1 MMVRPAPP
9 AASSDPSEECMQ
21 LLRRGDS
28 GPAVVEIRQI
38 LTRFGLLAETSDDAA
53 PDGSGPAP
61 APDYFDPVVEHA
73 VRAFQQRRGL
83 ITDGIVGPATY
94 RALREAGWTLGD
106 RMLALLISTPMSGD
120 DVVALQEQLLE
131 LGYDTGRPSGV
142 FDEQTERALQA
153 FQRDYC
159 DISDG
164 VCGPSTLR
172 ALRQLGARRVKGGR
186 PHLLREQELLRQ
198 AGPRLRGKR
207 IVIDP
212 GHGGPDRGVVV
223 AGVTEADLM
232 WDLARRL
239 EGRMAATGME
249 ALLTRREDTCPTE
262 AERAAFAHAAGA
274 ALVLSL
280 HVDANRSM
288 HAEGIATFHFGNGS
302 GITSTVGEALAGYI
316 HRELTSRTAMLDLGT
331 QARTWELLRL
341 TRMPTVRIE
350 IGYLTNMG
358 DRRRLLDPAFRDI
371 VAEGVL
377 VGVKRLYLQ
386 GQDDQPTGTF
396 TFSDVLARE
405 LERSEAIRP
414 ATVASPL
421 I

>member
-1 MMVRPAPP
+1 
-9 AASSDPSEECMQ
+9 MQ

-28 GPAVVEIRQI
+28 GPAVVEIRRM

-53 PDGSGPAP
+53 SDGSGTDGSGTDGSGTEDSGSA
-61 APDYFDPVVEHA
+61 YFDAVVEHA
-73 VRAFQQRRGL
+73 VRDFQQRRGL
-83 ITDGIVGPATY
+83 ITDGIVGLATY

-142 FDEQTERALQA
+142 FDEQTERGLRA

-212 GHGGPDRGVVV
+212 GHGGPDRGVTV

-249 ALLTRREDTCPTE
+249 ALLTRREDTCPTD
-262 AERAAFAHAAGA
+262 AERAAFANAAGA
-274 ALVLSL
+274 AVVLSL

-288 HAEGIATFHFGNGS
+288 HAEGLATFHFGNGS

-316 HRELTSRTAMLDLGT
+316 HRELTSRTAMLDLGS

-341 TRMPTVRIE
+341 TRMPTVRVE

-358 DRRRLLDPAFRDI
+358 DRRRLLDPAFRDV

-405 LERSEAIRP
+405 LERSEATRP
-414 ATVASPL
+414 ATVASPRR
-421 I
+421 

>member
-1 MMVRPAPP
+1 
-9 AASSDPSEECMQ
+9 MQ

-28 GPAVVEIRQI
+28 GPAVVEIRTM
-38 LTRFGLLAETSDDAA
+38 LTRFGLLAGASDDAV
-53 PDGSGPAP
+53 PDGSGSSAS
-61 APDYFDPVVEHA
+61 AAYFDAVVEQA

-83 ITDGIVGPATY
+83 ITDGIVGPSTY

-142 FDEQTERALQA
+142 FDEQTERGLRA

-164 VCGPSTLR
+164 VCGPATLR

-186 PHLLREQELLRQ
+186 PHLLREQERLRQ

-207 IVIDP
+207 TVIDP

-249 ALLTRREDTCPTE
+249 ALLTRREDTCPTD
-262 AERAAFAHAAGA
+262 AERAAFANAAGA

-280 HVDANRSM
+280 HVDANHSM
-288 HAEGIATFHFGNGS
+288 HAEGLATFHFGNGS
-302 GITSTVGEALAGYI
+302 GVTSTVGEALAGYI
-316 HRELTSRTAMLDLGT
+316 HRELTTRTAMSDLGT

-341 TRMPTVRIE
+341 TRMPAVRVE

-358 DRRRLLDPAFRDI
+358 DRRRLLDPAFRDV
-371 VAEGVL
+371 VAEGIL

-386 GQDDQPTGTF
+386 GQNDQPTGTF

-405 LERSEAIRP
+405 LERSEATRP
-414 ATVASPL
+414 ATVASPRP
-421 I
+421 

>member
-1 MMVRPAPP
+1 
-9 AASSDPSEECMQ
+9 MQ

-28 GPAVVEIRQI
+28 GPAVVEIRGM
-38 LTRFGLLAETSDDAA
+38 LTRFGLLAGTADDVA
-53 PDGSGPAP
+53 PDGSGPSAS
-61 APDYFDPVVEHA
+61 AAHFDAVVEQA

-83 ITDGIVGPATY
+83 ITDGIVGPSTY

-142 FDEQTERALQA
+142 FDEQTERGLRA

-159 DISDG
+159 DTSDG
-164 VCGPSTLR
+164 VCGPATLR
-172 ALRQLGARRVKGGR
+172 ALRQLDARRVKGGR
-186 PHLLREQELLRQ
+186 PHLLREQERLRQ

-212 GHGGPDRGVVV
+212 GHGGPDRGVAV

-249 ALLTRREDTCPTE
+249 ALLTRREDTCPTDS
-262 AERAAFAHAAGA
+262 ERAAFANAAGA
-274 ALVLSL
+274 AVVLSL

-288 HAEGIATFHFGNGS
+288 HAEGLATFHFGNGS
-302 GITSTVGEALAGYI
+302 GVTSTVGEALAGYI
-316 HRELTSRTAMLDLGT
+316 HRELTSRTAMSDLGT

-341 TRMPTVRIE
+341 TRMPTVRVE

-358 DRRRLLDPAFRDI
+358 DRRRLLDPAFRDV
-371 VAEGVL
+371 VAEGIL

-386 GQDDQPTGTF
+386 GQNDQPTGTF

-405 LERSEAIRP
+405 LERSEATRP
-414 ATVASPL
+414 ATVASPRP
-421 I
+421 